1 LTTGRGFY
9 KKREVH
15 KQRKHKGGEA
25 EKAQLKGDGDS
36 ANFYQGGKTM
46 KKCALL
52 LKLSIICM
60 SMVVIAG
67 SVLTSSDAADTK
79 SGEKEPVFAVLNP
92 QGIDIERPVK
102 GISPRLD
109 TLKGK
114 TVNVI
119 NLHGANEKV
128 MENIAKDLKA
138 AVPEC
143 NVVYYRTEGGWGGS
157 PLTKEDWEKILK
169 CDAAIVGH
177 NF

>member
-1 LTTGRGFY
+1 
-9 KKREVH
+9 
-15 KQRKHKGGEA
+15 
-25 EKAQLKGDGDS
+25 
-36 ANFYQGGKTM
+36 M
-46 KKCALL
+46 KKCTLL
-52 LKLSIICM
+52 LQISIVCL
-60 SMVVIAG
+60 SMVVAAGLILSNSIA
-67 SVLTSSDAADTK
+67 AETK
-79 SGEKEPVFAVLNP
+79 SGGKEPVFAVLNP
-92 QGIDIERPVK
+92 EGIATERPIK
-102 GISPRLD
+102 GLNPRLD

-157 PLTKEDWEKILK
+157 PLTKEDWEKVLK